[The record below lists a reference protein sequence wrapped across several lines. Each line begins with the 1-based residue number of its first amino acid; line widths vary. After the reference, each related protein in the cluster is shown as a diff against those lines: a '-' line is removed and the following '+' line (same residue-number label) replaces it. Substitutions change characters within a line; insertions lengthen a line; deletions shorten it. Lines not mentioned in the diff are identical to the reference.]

1 MPIYCE
7 YRSIQVFD
15 LVHMMTN
22 TLVYLLI
29 FNRIVCILF
38 LSVYIRVTIVF
49 ILSLIFQF
57 DVQIALKF
65 SILLYLTLLLYV
77 YRVRNLVSLNWNR
90 IMIGSYSV
98 KSILL
103 QIVFILI
110 HLFLLIVISLYVW
123 LHFNILILDNNFLV
137 CICKVIAC
145 LLFNDDNNFF
155 LIHGTFLLLTYDG
168 ERLSS

>member
-1 MPIYCE
+1 
-7 YRSIQVFD
+7 
-15 LVHMMTN
+15 MTD
-22 TLVYLLI
+22 TLINLLI
-29 FNRIVCILF
+29 FNRIFSILF
-38 LSVYIRVTIVF
+38 LSVYIWVTVIL

-103 QIVFILI
+103 QIVLILI
-110 HLFLLIVISLYVW
+110 HLFLLKVISLHVW
-123 LHFNILILDNNFLV
+123 LHFIILILYNNFLV

-145 LLFNDDNNFF
+145 LLFNDNNNFF
-155 LIHGTFLLLTYDG
+155 LIHGTFLLLTYNG
-168 ERLSS
+168 EGLSS